1 MFRVKLLLIE
11 LLRLVHALLP
21 AQYLQLLLPQSSLH
35 LLHRRVPFPRPLV
48 FLRAVRVQ
56 FGFEVGEVAMP
67 LQVRDVEIL
76 QALLQAFVLVHVR
89 RADGLERG
97 QALLRALELGA
108 SFLDL
113 SLEAVLVLVE
123 IGQRSPHVLHVLA
136 HRDNLLVHLLFDI
149 LDVHVAVDGAKAR
162 VSKLLLLPERVVH
175 LRAPSRDLARQLTR
189 QFHVERLRA
198 GRVDDIWG
206 FVLGVVRLRGGLVQ

>member
-123 IGQRSPHVLHVLA
+123 IGQRSPRSPVSRTATICSCTCCSISWTSMLRLMARRRASRSSCSSPSASCISAPRRVISLA
-136 HRDNLLVHLLFDI
+136 N
-149 LDVHVAVDGAKAR
+149 
-162 VSKLLLLPERVVH
+162 
-175 LRAPSRDLARQLTR
+175 
-189 QFHVERLRA
+189 
-198 GRVDDIWG
+198 
-206 FVLGVVRLRGGLVQ
+206 